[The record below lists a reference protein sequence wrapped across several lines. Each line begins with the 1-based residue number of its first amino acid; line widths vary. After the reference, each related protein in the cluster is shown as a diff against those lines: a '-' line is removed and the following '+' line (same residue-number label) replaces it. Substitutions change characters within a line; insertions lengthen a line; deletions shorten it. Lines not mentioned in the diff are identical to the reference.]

1 MSSVDAVNPAAKRP
15 RQPRMLL
22 EVRREQVLDGAL
34 RLLNRGGYA
43 AVTMEAV
50 SREVELAKPR
60 VYAAYPGVEPLLL
73 ALLERERNRAIT
85 ALTVAMPAFEDGA
98 KFDDIL
104 VAAATN
110 LLAAVE
116 ANPDSW
122 RPLLLPANDAPP
134 QVRDNF
140 EAGRQFALAQ
150 LRALLEWGRDQRP
163 GLADLDLDL
172 MAVSLLAVGEQ
183 GARMVLNQPEEFTA
197 QRFGRFMRGL
207 LAQISPHTDPTYRS
221 DS

>member
-1 MSSVDAVNPAAKRP
+1 MKPAAKRT

-73 ALLERERNRAIT
+73 ALLERERDRALAT
-85 ALTVAMPAFEDGA
+85 LTVAMPTFDAGA

-110 LLAAVE
+110 LLQAVE

-122 RPLLLPANDAPP
+122 RPLLIPPNDAPQ

-163 GLADLDLDL
+163 GLADIDLDL
-172 MAVSLLAVGEQ
+172 MAISLLAVGEQ

-197 QRFGRFMRGL
+197 QRFANFTRSL
-207 LAQISPHTDPTYRS
+207 LDQLPPHT
-221 DS
+221 